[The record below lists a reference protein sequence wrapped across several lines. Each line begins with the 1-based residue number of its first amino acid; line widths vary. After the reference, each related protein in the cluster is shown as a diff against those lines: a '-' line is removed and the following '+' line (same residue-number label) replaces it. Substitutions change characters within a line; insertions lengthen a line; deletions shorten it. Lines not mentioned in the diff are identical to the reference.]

1 MRGWNTRK
9 PHDDKDCIE
18 SVETRGP
25 SIPMI
30 LGIVG
35 GILLG
40 IGSFL
45 NWATASVNWDAIA
58 AATGI
63 DPPAA
68 IRAQA
73 TVRLT
78 GWDIGQGM
86 WMLVIGVVVVIA
98 AALLV
103 FVRSTQ
109 AVAFVMIFGGAVGA
123 SMALYQATVGKN
135 QRLDDVA
142 GVFAVALPGSL
153 RGYFSVS
160 IGIGI
165 WSCVLGGGV
174 AVVAGIMAMV
184 HRLPS
189 VSATADP
196 VPGSS

>member
-1 MRGWNTRK
+1 M
-9 PHDDKDCIE
+9 E

-35 GILLG
+35 GLLLG

-45 NWATASVNWDAIA
+45 NWATASVNWDAIET
-58 AATGI
+58 ATGI

-73 TVRLT
+73 TVSLT

-86 WMLVIGVVVVIA
+86 WMLVIGVVVVFA
-98 AALLV
+98 ATLLA
-103 FVRSTQ
+103 FVSSTQ
-109 AVAFVMIFGGAVGA
+109 AVAFVMIFGGAVGG

-174 AVVAGIMAMV
+174 AVLAGIMAMV
-184 HRLPS
+184 RRPPS
-189 VSATADP
+189 VSATTDP
-196 VPGSS
+196 VSGSS